1 MTKPTRPQWLD
12 LSQQAFAATQQWR
25 TDHPTATMREI
36 ELAVDEQLAKL
47 RAQMV
52 EDVALSSALT
62 ALHTLPY
69 DQRPLC
75 PHCQQPLQAQGSA
88 KRTLTTKHEQKVTL
102 QRSYASCPDCGQG
115 LFPPR

>member
-1 MTKPTRPQWLD
+1 MIKPTNLYWQD

-25 TDHPTATMREI
+25 SDHPTATLREI

-62 ALHTLPY
+62 SLASLPEG
-69 DQRPLC
+69 QRPLC
-75 PHCQQPLQAQGSA
+75 SHCQQPLQAQGSA
-88 KRTLTTKHEQKVTL
+88 QRRLITKHEQSISL
-102 QRSYASCPDCGQG
+102 ERSYARCPDCGQG